1 MAGTE
6 AMVAGGRDQ
15 PSPIRW
21 ASIGL
26 VTIPDLGS
34 DLVSVA
40 ARTAIVYV
48 VLVVGFRIVGKR
60 AAGQLSTTNLVVLL
74 IVANAVQNAMV
85 GENTSLVAGLLAAGV
100 ILALDILLNVVADRW
115 PPLREWLDGVPTL
128 LVEDG
133 HVLTDNLRREG
144 INERELG
151 IALRQN
157 GLLTPDEASFVY
169 LEPNGA
175 ISVIPRRDG
184 DPSEA
189 RGAGPW
195 PMPAGRR
202 RRRLGRLPGVPS

>member
-1 MAGTE
+1 VAGTSRWYRHD
-6 AMVAGGRDQ
+6 GGEPGR
-15 PSPIRW
+15 IRW
-21 ASIGL
+21 ASIDA

-34 DLVSVA
+34 DLIGVA

-48 VLVVGFRIVGKR
+48 VLVIGFRVVGKR

-85 GENTSLVAGLLAAGV
+85 GENTSLAAGLLAAGI

-115 PPLREWLDGVPTL
+115 PPLRDWLDGVPTL
-128 LVEDG
+128 LVENG
-133 HVLTDNLRREG
+133 EVMTDNLRREG

-175 ISVIPRRDG
+175 ISVIPRRDDDDSG
-184 DPSEA
+184 A
-189 RGAGPW
+189 RPTGAW
-195 PMPAGRR
+195 PAPAGRR